1 MYDCG
6 IGRYFRIFVY
16 LCVLDNNKVE
26 IVFGLFVDV
35 VGEYG
40 LLLCVRLDKG
50 GENVDILW

>member
-1 MYDCG
+1 M
-6 IGRYFRIFVY
+6 Y